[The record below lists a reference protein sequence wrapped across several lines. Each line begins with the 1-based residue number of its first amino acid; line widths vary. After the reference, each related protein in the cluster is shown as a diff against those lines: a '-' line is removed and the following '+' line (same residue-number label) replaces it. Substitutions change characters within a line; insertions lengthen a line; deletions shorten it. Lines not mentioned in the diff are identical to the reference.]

1 MKATVSRRGRFD
13 FREGFGALLLAI
25 VASALTSYTA
35 AAQTCLGLP
44 SFESG
49 SVHLNVSGEFPDSAK
64 AYAFGLGA
72 GKPNNLF
79 ANAGG
84 GVVEYEGFTEKSKVG
99 FLELGYQ
106 IPVAGF
112 QICPVVGGYLSV
124 GPDEPLLGLKVT
136 STVASFGAAVGRAI
150 EATPSLSLVPN
161 VAAKFDHLSQKLT
174 VDDEVNPIEEY
185 SDGFNSSVLD
195 LGLALLFKD
204 RVSVQPLVHVP
215 LSGDDGETSF
225 GVFASF
231 GFGWKGR

>member
-1 MKATVSRRGRFD
+1 MRAA
-13 FREGFGALLLAI
+13 FRALLFT
-25 VASALTSYTA
+25 VGASALTARTA

-84 GVVEYEGFTEKSKVG
+84 GLVEYEGFTEKSKLG

-106 IPVAGF
+106 IPLAGV

-124 GPDEPLLGLKVT
+124 GPDEPIFGLEVT
-136 STVASFGAAVGRAI
+136 STVVSFGAAAGRAI
-150 EATPSLSLVPN
+150 EATTSLSLVPN
-161 VAAKFDHLSQKLT
+161 VAAKFDHLSQKVT
-174 VDDEVNPIEEY
+174 IDDQVNAIEEY
-185 SDGFNSSVLD
+185 SESFNSSVLD
-195 LGLALLFKD
+195 LGMALLFKD
-204 RVSVQPLVHVP
+204 RVSLQPLLHIP
-215 LSGDDGETSF
+215 LSGDADDPSF